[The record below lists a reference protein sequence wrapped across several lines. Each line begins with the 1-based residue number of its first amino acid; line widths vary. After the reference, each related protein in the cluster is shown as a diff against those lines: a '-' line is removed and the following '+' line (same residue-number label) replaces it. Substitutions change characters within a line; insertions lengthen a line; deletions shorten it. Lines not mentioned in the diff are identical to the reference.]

1 MLLSLQWLKEFI
13 PNLKINDKVAESL
26 TSLGLEVS
34 SITKKQRDLI
44 IDIDLTPNRGD
55 CLSVYGIARDLNSL
69 FNKKIKY
76 PRIKKLSKI
85 NKKKYIKSLDSKIC
99 PSYSC
104 LSITGLNNS
113 IKTPDLIKSRLKNSG
128 IKHINFLVD
137 IINYVML
144 EIGQPM
150 HVFDLNKLKLPLSVE
165 FANKTELFE
174 GLDDSEYKLTKKIP
188 VISDQS
194 GPIALAG
201 VLGGKKTSTTQKTQ
215 NVLIESAFFEPNQ
228 IRQSS
233 KSFRLQT
240 DSSYRYERG
249 VDPKLPMVALS
260 RVLELLSKYTTY
272 DSVFIDSKVSKNSE
286 KRNDKKIIIEHD
298 LITKSLGQD
307 IEKVFILKIFKSLGF
322 EIKVKNTTYTLISPS
337 HRFDIQNQQDIIE
350 EIARVYGYNNF
361 KSNIPTNYIKTLNSN
376 LNTSDILSESLSS
389 RGYNEIISYT
399 MLPKN
404 SQNQIHNNSEI
415 IRILNPISE
424 DKSDLRASMVFNMLQ
439 IYKYNKSRQ
448 ATSLRFY
455 ESGKIYSYNRG
466 KKIIE
471 TNVLAGII
479 GGINFNNN
487 LRNSRKKL
495 NFFDLKGDL
504 ISIISNLSF
513 KKTNKLNY
521 LVSNAQMSLFQ
532 DNTFIGT
539 FGALIPSLRDHY
551 GILDEVFYFELMIDS
566 IKVRN
571 VVKYVDFS
579 RFPKIKRDITLKI
592 NNKISIEE
600 VIKCISKSSLKY
612 MINSRISDIFYSMNH
627 ENSHKSLTIE
637 LIFQGNAST
646 LSDQEVN
653 EQMTILIKRLKDKL
667 NIDIK

>member
-55 CLSVYGIARDLNSL
+55 CLSVHGIARDLNSL

-76 PRIKKLSKI
+76 PRVKKLSKI

-128 IKHINFLVD
+128 IKNINFLVD

-165 FANKTELFE
+165 FTNKTELFE
-174 GLDDSEYKLTKKIP
+174 GLDDDEYKLTKKIP

-260 RVLELLSKYTTY
+260 RVLELLSEYTTY
-272 DSVFIDSKVSKNSE
+272 DSVFIDSKISKESV
-286 KRNDKKIIIEHD
+286 KRNDKKITIEHD

-337 HRFDIQNQQDIIE
+337 HRFDILNQQDIIE

-361 KSNIPTNYIKTLNSN
+361 KSNIPTNYIKTFNNN

-404 SQNQIHNNSEI
+404 SQNQIYNSSEI

-504 ISIISNLSF
+504 TSIISNLSF

-539 FGALIPSLRDHY
+539 FGALKPSLRDDY
-551 GILDEVFYFELMIDS
+551 GISDEVFYFELMIDS

-637 LIFQGNAST
+637 LIFQGNVST

>member
-1 MLLSLQWLKEFI
+1 MILSLQWLKEFI

-55 CLSVYGIARDLNSL
+55 CLSVHGIARDLNSL

-76 PRIKKLSKI
+76 PRVKKLSKI

-128 IKHINFLVD
+128 IKNINFLVD

-165 FANKTELFE
+165 FTNKTELFE
-174 GLDDSEYKLTKKIP
+174 GLDDDEYKLTKKIP

-260 RVLELLSKYTTY
+260 RVLELLSEYTTY
-272 DSVFIDSKVSKNSE
+272 DSVFIDSKISKESV
-286 KRNDKKIIIEHD
+286 KRNDKKITIEHD
-298 LITKSLGQD
+298 LITMSLGQD

-337 HRFDIQNQQDIIE
+337 HRFDILNQQDIIE

-361 KSNIPTNYIKTLNSN
+361 KSNIPTNYIKTFNNN

-504 ISIISNLSF
+504 TSIISNLSF

-539 FGALIPSLRDHY
+539 FGALKPSLRDDY
-551 GILDEVFYFELMIDS
+551 GISDEVFYFELMIDS

-637 LIFQGNAST
+637 LIFQGNVST

>member
-55 CLSVYGIARDLNSL
+55 CLSVHGIARDLNSL

-76 PRIKKLSKI
+76 PRVKKLSKI

-128 IKHINFLVD
+128 IKNINFLVD

-165 FANKTELFE
+165 FTNKTELFE
-174 GLDDSEYKLTKKIP
+174 GLDDDEYKLTKKIP

-260 RVLELLSKYTTY
+260 RVLELLSEYTTY
-272 DSVFIDSKVSKNSE
+272 DSVFIDSKISKESV
-286 KRNDKKIIIEHD
+286 KRNDKKITIEHD
-298 LITKSLGQD
+298 LITMSLGQD

-337 HRFDIQNQQDIIE
+337 HRFDILNQQDIIE

-361 KSNIPTNYIKTLNSN
+361 KSNIPTNYIKTFNNN

-404 SQNQIHNNSEI
+404 SQNQIYNSSEI

-504 ISIISNLSF
+504 TSIISNLSF

-539 FGALIPSLRDHY
+539 FGALKPSLRDDY
-551 GILDEVFYFELMIDS
+551 GISDEVFYFELMIDS

-637 LIFQGNAST
+637 LIFQGNVST

>member
-1 MLLSLQWLKEFI
+1 MLLSLQWLKEFL
-13 PNLKINDKVAESL
+13 PNLKINDKVADSL

-55 CLSVYGIARDLNSL
+55 CLSVHGIARDLNSL

-233 KSFRLQT
+233 KLFRLQT

-322 EIKVKNTTYTLISPS
+322 EIKVKNTIYKALIE
-337 HRFDIQNQQDIIE
+337 F
-350 EIARVYGYNNF
+350 
-361 KSNIPTNYIKTLNSN
+361 
-376 LNTSDILSESLSS
+376 
-389 RGYNEIISYT
+389 IIS
-399 MLPKN
+399 
-404 SQNQIHNNSEI
+404 
-415 IRILNPISE
+415 
-424 DKSDLRASMVFNMLQ
+424 
-439 IYKYNKSRQ
+439 
-448 ATSLRFY
+448 
-455 ESGKIYSYNRG
+455 
-466 KKIIE
+466 
-471 TNVLAGII
+471 
-479 GGINFNNN
+479 GGI
-487 LRNSRKKL
+487 
-495 NFFDLKGDL
+495 
-504 ISIISNLSF
+504 
-513 KKTNKLNY
+513 
-521 LVSNAQMSLFQ
+521 
-532 DNTFIGT
+532 
-539 FGALIPSLRDHY
+539 
-551 GILDEVFYFELMIDS
+551 
-566 IKVRN
+566 
-571 VVKYVDFS
+571 
-579 RFPKIKRDITLKI
+579 
-592 NNKISIEE
+592 
-600 VIKCISKSSLKY
+600 
-612 MINSRISDIFYSMNH
+612 
-627 ENSHKSLTIE
+627 
-637 LIFQGNAST
+637 
-646 LSDQEVN
+646 
-653 EQMTILIKRLKDKL
+653 
-667 NIDIK
+667 

>member
-1 MLLSLQWLKEFI
+1 MLLSLRWLKEFI

-55 CLSVYGIARDLNSL
+55 CLSVHGIARDLNSL

-76 PRIKKLSKI
+76 PRVKKLSKI

-113 IKTPDLIKSRLKNSG
+113 IKTPDLIKSRLKSSG
-128 IKHINFLVD
+128 IKNINFLVD

-260 RVLELLSKYTTY
+260 RVLELLSEYTTY
-272 DSVFIDSKVSKNSE
+272 DSVFIDSKISKKSE
-286 KRNDKKIIIEHD
+286 KRNDKKITIEHD

-322 EIKVKNTTYTLISPS
+322 EIKVKNTAYTLISPS
-337 HRFDIQNQQDIIE
+337 HRFDIRNQQDIIE

-361 KSNIPTNYIKTLNSN
+361 KSNIPTNYIKTLDSN

-404 SQNQIHNNSEI
+404 SQNQLHNNSEI

-504 ISIISNLSF
+504 ISVISNLSF

-521 LVSNAQMSLFQ
+521 LVSNTQMSLFQ

-539 FGALIPSLRDHY
+539 FGALIPSLRDDY
-551 GILDEVFYFELMIDS
+551 GISDEVFYFELMIDS

-637 LIFQGNAST
+637 LIFQGNEST